1 MWRCCNGVMKEEQLV
16 EIRRARLREAIDRW
30 CDGNQAEFARKVRR
44 APSQISDM
52 LSGSKSF
59 GAKVARMLAGV
70 ITSSGSYRWACSL
83 RDLRTAWRVH
93 GVSKLD
99 DLCRVHGIARPA
111 KHGALADCQA
121 LTELLAKPNM
131 TWPGKTHLGELLVL
145 SSA

>member
-1 MWRCCNGVMKEEQLV
+1 MHGITAESLRGMRFTTTLLAAVLSSS
-16 EIRRARLREAIDRW
+16 RLIVAHNADFDR
-30 CDGNQAEFARKVRR
+30 
-44 APSQISDM
+44 
-52 LSGSKSF
+52 
-59 GAKVARMLAGV
+59 RMLAGV